1 VCGFFMVLF
10 MIRCPVKQVAG
21 DKLSRLIT
29 LIRASSKA
37 SVGSESDGWSVS
49 TVMGAGALF
58 PELLP

>member
-1 VCGFFMVLF
+1 VCGFFYGVVYDSLS
-10 MIRCPVKQVAG
+10 CETGSG